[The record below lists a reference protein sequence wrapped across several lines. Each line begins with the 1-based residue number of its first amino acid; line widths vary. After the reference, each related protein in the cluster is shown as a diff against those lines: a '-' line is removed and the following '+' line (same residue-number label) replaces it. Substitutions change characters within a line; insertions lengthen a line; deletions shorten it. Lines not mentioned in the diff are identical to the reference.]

1 MANPAFRIPGTL
13 QMIIDAAGTEA
24 ALKLALKCGGTRQRI
39 PQVAEGSKL
48 ADYVGIDAARRIV
61 EALAD
66 ERLTIP
72 HARKPM
78 AIWLRQEGWSQEKI
92 ANLLKVERRTVQEWE
107 KQAALSQSQ
116 GELFG

>member
-1 MANPAFRIPGTL
+1 MADPAFRIPGTL
-13 QMIIDAAGTEA
+13 QTISEVAGTEA
-24 ALKLALKCGGTRQRI
+24 ALKLALECGGTRQRI

-78 AIWLRQEGWSQEKI
+78 AIWLRAQGWSQERV
-92 ANLLKVERRTVQEWE
+92 ARELKVERRTVQIWE
-107 KQAALSQSQ
+107 KKAAETSAQAD
-116 GELFG
+116 LFG